1 MSKKIYFT
9 LTGTDYYHGKDFL
22 KEGMKVRLIKE
33 PDNPY
38 DAEAIRVEMEPLQKI
53 GYVANSTKTVIGES
67 WSAGRMYD
75 RIGKKADAVVKLVT
89 ENGVLCKV
97 CKKSVRN

>member
-9 LTGTDYYHGKDFL
+9 LTGTNYYHGMDFL
-22 KEGMKVRLIKE
+22 KEGMKVKLIKE

-38 DAEAIRVEMEPLQKI
+38 DAEAIRVEMEPLKKI

-89 ENGVLCKV
+89 ESGVLCKV